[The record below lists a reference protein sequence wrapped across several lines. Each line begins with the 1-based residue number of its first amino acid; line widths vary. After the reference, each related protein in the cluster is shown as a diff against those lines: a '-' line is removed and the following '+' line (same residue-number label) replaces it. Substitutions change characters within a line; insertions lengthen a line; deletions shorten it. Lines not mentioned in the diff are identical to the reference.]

1 MIRYRSKCSIRWQKI
16 SLRYRVGTLS
26 QHWDNLPVIE
36 LKGFELEITEG
47 NRLIEIRAVNAL
59 E

>member
-1 MIRYRSKCSIRWQKI
+1 MIRYRSKWSIRWQKI
-16 SLRYRVGTLS
+16 SLRYRVGALS

-36 LKGFELEITEG
+36 LEGFELEITEG